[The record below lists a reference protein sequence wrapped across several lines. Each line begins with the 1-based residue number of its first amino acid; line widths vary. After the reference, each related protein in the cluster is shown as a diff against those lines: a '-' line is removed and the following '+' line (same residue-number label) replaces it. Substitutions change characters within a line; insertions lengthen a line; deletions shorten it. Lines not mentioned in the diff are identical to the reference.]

1 MTKVDTVNSV
11 IKFLELA
18 LSEEGLAFFLNIKKS
33 FASDDELLFDFLHNY
48 LTIQKGG
55 RAPLENSLYADF
67 AVYFDRFSAI
77 QGERKILEQIAR
89 YAKYFLM
96 LRLEYIENEN
106 FARSISVIN
115 AYEAWD
121 VYPFLLEVMDDWEN
135 GRIDEGALL
144 NMLNMVEDLAYKR
157 LQNGEDTD
165 LSSLGMDINKMLF
178 SARLYDEQ
186 RSAG

>member
-1 MTKVDTVNSV
+1 M
-11 IKFLELA
+11 
-18 LSEEGLAFFLNIKKS
+18 
-33 FASDDELLFDFLHNY
+33 
-48 LTIQKGG
+48 
-55 RAPLENSLYADF
+55 
-67 AVYFDRFSAI
+67 
-77 QGERKILEQIAR
+77 EQIAR

-178 SARLYDEQ
+178 SARLYDEK